1 MNRRL
6 AAQVPTLVTPR
17 NRDSVPV
24 DITLSVRE
32 TLLGN
37 RAKRCAVLRE
47 HAMGIKLHY
56 HPFSTYSRRVLIAF
70 AEKQIAHELVVVD
83 MAARRHR
90 EQPYLS
96 LNPYGRVPTLEEDGF
111 VLFESTAI
119 LDYLEATRP
128 SPPLVPADAR
138 GRALVDMHMK
148 LCDIQFTR
156 HAGTIVFP
164 KRFLPKEKWNTAAIA
179 DAKTQIEKHFTILDK
194 QLAGKTYLVAEQFSL
209 AEVCYAPFLEFLPLM
224 EITPPG
230 AVAAWSERLLARPSA
245 VSTRPQK

>member
-1 MNRRL
+1 
-6 AAQVPTLVTPR
+6 
-17 NRDSVPV
+17 
-24 DITLSVRE
+24 
-32 TLLGN
+32 
-37 RAKRCAVLRE
+37 
-47 HAMGIKLHY
+47 MGIKLHY

-70 AEKQIAHELVVVD
+70 AEKQIPHELVVVD
-83 MAARRHR
+83 MVARRHR

-96 LNPYGRVPTLEEDGF
+96 LNPYGRVPALEEDGF

-119 LDYLEATRP
+119 LNYLEATRP

-156 HAGTIVFP
+156 HAGTIIFP
-164 KRFLPKEKWNTAAIA
+164 KRFLPKERWNTAAIA
-179 DAKTQIEKHFTILDK
+179 DAKAEIEKHFAILDK

-245 VSTRPQK
+245 VSTQSQK